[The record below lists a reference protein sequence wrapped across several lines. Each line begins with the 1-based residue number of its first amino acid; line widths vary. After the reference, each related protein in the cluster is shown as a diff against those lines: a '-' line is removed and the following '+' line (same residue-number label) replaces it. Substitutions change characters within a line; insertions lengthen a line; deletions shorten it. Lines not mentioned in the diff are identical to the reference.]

1 MGDPEPRC
9 SEFIPSALVWLLG
22 PCPWLLPGNIASNYT
37 TRGAQ
42 PLRYHAKIQTD
53 LITTTSRKR
62 TQWGRPP
69 PRRVFKQNTEPQ
81 NNGFHCTSRSTLF
94 HTGNKAKYL
103 VCLSCTMHCVVSLL
117 FQLCRLG
124 NGSGKRKINPHP
136 FTFKLLSISIG
147 VNSHVLNSPQTFQNH
162 LKNSKNILLV
172 HEVVVKR
179 HAASRKRKCSLAEKN
194 GFSLLLKNE
203 SNQLSKTSC
212 TSRKTKLHQKRLKF
226 TCKCEACSKC
236 ISQTIIEV
244 LVHKRWLQK
253 PLQHHAKF
261 RKRPKTYQSQMLF
274 HHSAAN
280 PELCTKKT
288 LLSPN
293 SSCHTKSC
301 RNVAHVHRIN
311 GSLYF
316 HILPPIPDTPDRKRD
331 RRSRRQAGNHDE

>member
-1 MGDPEPRC
+1 
-9 SEFIPSALVWLLG
+9 
-22 PCPWLLPGNIASNYT
+22 
-37 TRGAQ
+37 
-42 PLRYHAKIQTD
+42 
-53 LITTTSRKR
+53 
-62 TQWGRPP
+62 
-69 PRRVFKQNTEPQ
+69 
-81 NNGFHCTSRSTLF
+81 
-94 HTGNKAKYL
+94 
-103 VCLSCTMHCVVSLL
+103 MHCVVSLL
-117 FQLCRLG
+117 FQLCRLD
-124 NGSGKRKINPHP
+124 NGSGKRKINSHP

-179 HAASRKRKCSLAEKN
+179 HAASRKRKCSLAEKLV
-194 GFSLLLKNE
+194 FSLLLKNE

-236 ISQTIIEV
+236 ISQTNIEV

-253 PLQHHAKF
+253 PLQHHAKS

-274 HHSAAN
+274 HHSAPN

-316 HILPPIPDTPDRKRD
+316 HTPFATISMQYSQESSRHTTQCKNMYPSHLKNHCEDLHTKSSLPSSCRCIENTCVR
-331 RRSRRQAGNHDE
+331 